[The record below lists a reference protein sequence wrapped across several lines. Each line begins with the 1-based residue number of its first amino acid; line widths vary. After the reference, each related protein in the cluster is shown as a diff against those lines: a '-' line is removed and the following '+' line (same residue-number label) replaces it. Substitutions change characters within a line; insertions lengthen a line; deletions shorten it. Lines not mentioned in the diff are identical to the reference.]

1 MGKGSIKKKYPNYLH
16 THLHKKTLLQ
26 FSLEP
31 NKKMLRLWLAV
42 CLCRRI
48 SMYYALYPRANISK
62 EDAEKKGNCKEGK
75 V

>member
-1 MGKGSIKKKYPNYLH
+1 
-16 THLHKKTLLQ
+16 
-26 FSLEP
+26 
-31 NKKMLRLWLAV
+31 MLRLWLAV